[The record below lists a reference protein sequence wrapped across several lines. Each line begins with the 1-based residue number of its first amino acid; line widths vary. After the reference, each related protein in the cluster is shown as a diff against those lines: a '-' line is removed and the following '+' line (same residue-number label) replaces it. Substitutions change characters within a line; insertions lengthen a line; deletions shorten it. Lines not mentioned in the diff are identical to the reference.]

1 MMNKPFILFICIFCC
16 PHIEAQLKKDPNYI
30 KIATIETD
38 LKGYSNAILN
48 DIEMVNRFR
57 ADSLFTRGLVQALKQ
72 PNSFYYPFDSLI
84 TISKIY
90 APDSSF
96 RIFTWQVMKDFS
108 SYHQKGA
115 IQMQTKDGSLKMFPL
130 FDHSDFTEFPVD
142 SVRDANNWIG
152 AVYYNI
158 VLKTYNG
165 KNFYT
170 LLGYDE
176 NNAKT
181 TKKWMEVLTFDE
193 LGKPV
198 FGGPFFDY
206 PPDNIKPPQPAYR
219 FCLEYKKQAGAK
231 FNYDPDIDRIIFAH
245 LVSENGEEKEK
256 QSLIPYGSYEGFH
269 WTNGKW
275 VHERNIEMGDPA
287 QLNNPPKNSNQ
298 PQNN

>member
-1 MMNKPFILFICIFCC
+1 MNKLITLFICVSSFLSI
-16 PHIEAQLKKDPNYI
+16 HAQQKKDPNFLKISKIEDGI
-30 KIATIETD
+30 KKFSI
-38 LKGYSNAILN
+38 AILN
-48 DIEMVNRFR
+48 ASEMVDRFR

-72 PNSFYYPFDSLI
+72 TNSFYYPFDSLI

-115 IQMQTKDGSLKMFPL
+115 IQMRTKDGSLKIIPL
-130 FDHSDFTEFPVD
+130 FDQSDFPVD

-158 VLKTYNG
+158 VLKTYRG
-165 KNFYT
+165 KNYYT

-181 TKKWMEVLTFDE
+181 TKKWMEVLTFDD

-198 FGGPFFDY
+198 FGGRYFDY
-206 PPDNIKPPQPAYR
+206 PPDSIKPPQPAYR
-219 FCLEYKKQAGAK
+219 FCLEFKKQAGAK
-231 FNYDPDIDRIIFAH
+231 INYDPEIDRIIFAH
-245 LVSENGEEKEK
+245 LVSENGEVREK
-256 QSLIPYGSYEGFH
+256 QSLIPYGSYEGFY
-269 WTNGKW
+269 WVNGKW
-275 VHERNIEMGDPA
+275 VHEKNIEMADPSPINIPK
-287 QLNNPPKNSNQ
+287 NNPN
-298 PQNN
+298 QNN

>member
-1 MMNKPFILFICIFCC
+1 MNKIIILFICSFCFLQI
-16 PHIEAQLKKDPNYI
+16 HAQLKKDPNLL
-30 KIATIETD
+30 KIAKIESGIKD
-38 LKGYSNAILN
+38 FSIAILN
-48 DIEMVNRFR
+48 ATEMVDRFR
-57 ADSLFTRGLVQALKQ
+57 ADSLFTRGLVQALKV
-72 PNSFYYPFDSLI
+72 PNSFYFPFDSLI
-84 TISKIY
+84 TISKMY

-108 SYHQKGA
+108 AYHQKGA
-115 IQMQTKDGSLKMFPL
+115 IQMRTKDGSLKMFPL
-130 FDHSDFTEFPVD
+130 FDNSDYTEFPVD

-158 VLKTYNG
+158 VLKTFRG
-165 KNFYT
+165 KNYYT

-198 FGGPFFDY
+198 FGGRYFDY

-219 FCLEYKKQAGAK
+219 FCLEFKKQASAK
-231 FNYDPDIDRIIFAH
+231 INYDPDIDRIIFAH

-256 QSLIPYGSYEGFH
+256 QSLIPYGSYEGFQ
-269 WTNGKW
+269 WINGKW
-275 VHERNIEMGDPA
+275 VHEKNIETGDPA
-287 QLNNPPKNSNQ
+287 PKIN
-298 PQNN
+298 